1 MPDLTL
7 PAQEDSV
14 IYIFMVV
21 TEAAAD
27 TCSSTAEG
35 HPDIAPAKR
44 PRQMAKKMRVEV
56 AWISGAVVSF
66 AAFRKKAVR
75 FNSSNL
81 FRRSRT
87 LRKVED

>member
-27 TCSSTAEG
+27 TCSTAEG